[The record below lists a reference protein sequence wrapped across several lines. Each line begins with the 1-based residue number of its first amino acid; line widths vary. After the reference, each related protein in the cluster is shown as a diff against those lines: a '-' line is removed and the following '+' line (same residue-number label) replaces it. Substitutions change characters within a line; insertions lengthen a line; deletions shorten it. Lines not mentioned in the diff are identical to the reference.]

1 MSSYHGGKIRFSKPI
16 SGFIHKFVLKYI
28 EEFNFK
34 PTSYIEPFCG
44 MCSIMYRLIPL
55 FEDSDINLKYNA
67 NDINISLIL
76 MWSQLINNKWIPSK
90 NCTKKKYYEII
101 NNTEDS
107 PDKAYLS
114 SICSFRGIYCGA
126 YFKHKQS
133 KIDHNRNRVLKYGDL
148 FRENNVKF
156 SYGDYTQ
163 YSNAKNA
170 IIYCDPPYNNT
181 ECRYLEKFDFNKFV
195 EWCRKM
201 TRKNNIVLVSSYN
214 IEEPDFMEVFS
225 YKKEKLY
232 FVLPDY

>member
-1 MSSYHGGKIRFSKPI
+1 MTSYHGSKKRVAK
-16 SGFIHKFVLKYI
+16 SLANFIDKFILEYM
-28 EEFNFK
+28 EEFDFK
-34 PTSYIEPFCG
+34 PKTYIEPFAG
-44 MCSIMYRLIPL
+44 MVAILNSIIPL
-55 FEDSDINLKYNA
+55 FKDSGLQLTYKGGDINE
-67 NDINISLIL
+67 SVIL

-90 NCTKKKYYEII
+90 NCTKKQYYEII
-101 NNTEDS
+101 NNKNS
-107 PDKAYLS
+107 PDKGYWGHLAT
-114 SICSFRGIYCGA
+114 FRGIYCGA

-133 KIDHNRNRVLKYGDL
+133 KIDHNRNRVLEYGDL